1 MPIPPP
7 DWVILGAGKTEGL
20 DLLGLRAP
28 VQSVGNNL
36 LNGLTSVTP
45 KIRYLSL
52 LAWIA
57 WRYAEGR
64 LPAARSSFLEFA
76 AAQEAAMVMANLL
89 NDSENGT
96 TTLRL
101 VGVGRA
107 RTILETSGAN
117 LPLEQLVDVIA
128 SSIYASAGVQL
139 RFLFEDVESGVYGL
153 TMERGERLARAFG
166 AIVGRSEYGRLLE
179 RQRRIASVPRRII
192 KELSSTI
199 NLDKIPAAEKAILT
213 DAVFP
218 ASPTSD
224 DERRRLATFALLL
237 WLSAKKNTSLDEE
250 HLFEA
255 ARRPPRDIPGAFEAT
270 LDGWL
275 DYQILDVLAVAH
287 ESVMAAVL
295 EEVDRRRADGT
306 PRAPSSEVI
315 AALLGRTEDHD
326 EALAQVGLLSDGE
339 SVRDLSFQEMLARIE
354 QAYSDR
360 QTFRNG
366 LRRWRGGLSERA
378 ICRIALGP
386 SAGVVALL
394 PVAWCLASARV
405 SDGRFPPS
413 ELRRVADRGEFARIG
428 IRDVVM
434 PKIREFS
441 TKGASYLEVMAELI
455 DRTVQQH
462 LRIAWQRLSV
472 QGQDVS
478 VLVADMESWSRNNQ
492 FNAGRSESRLG
503 VAIGWLRQLG
513 LIQEVGITTK
523 GQAILDRSLAT
534 LSQAPP

>member
-1 MPIPPP
+1 MSIPPP

-20 DLLGLRAP
+20 DLLGLRGP
-28 VQSVGNNL
+28 VQSVGNHL

-52 LAWIA
+52 LVWIA

-64 LPAARSSFLEFA
+64 LPASRSSFLEFA
-76 AAQEAAMVMANLL
+76 ATQEAAMVMASLL
-89 NDSENGT
+89 NDSQNGT

-101 VGVGRA
+101 VGVGKA
-107 RTILETSGAN
+107 RTILETGGAN
-117 LPLEQLVDVIA
+117 LPLKQLVDVIA
-128 SSIYASAGVQL
+128 FSIYASAGVQL

-179 RQRRIASVPRRII
+179 RKRRIASVPRRMI

-199 NLDKIPAAEKAILT
+199 NLDKIPAAERAILT

-218 ASPTSD
+218 ASPTSE

-237 WLSAKKNTSLDEE
+237 WLSAKKNTPLDEE

-295 EEVDRRRADGT
+295 EEVDRRCADGT

-326 EALAQVGLLSDGE
+326 ETLAQIGLLSDGE
-339 SVRDLSFQEMLARIE
+339 SVRDLSFRKML
-354 QAYSDR
+354 
-360 QTFRNG
+360 T
-366 LRRWRGGLSERA
+366 
-378 ICRIALGP
+378 
-386 SAGVVALL
+386 
-394 PVAWCLASARV
+394 
-405 SDGRFPPS
+405 
-413 ELRRVADRGEFARIG
+413 ELNR
-428 IRDVVM
+428 
-434 PKIREFS
+434 
-441 TKGASYLEVMAELI
+441 
-455 DRTVQQH
+455 RTVTG
-462 LRIAWQRLSV
+462 RLSV
-472 QGQDVS
+472 TASGVGA
-478 VLVADMESWSRNNQ
+478 ADCRSRRS
-492 FNAGRSESRLG
+492 AGLCSAR
-503 VAIGWLRQLG
+503 A
-513 LIQEVGITTK
+513 
-523 GQAILDRSLAT
+523 
-534 LSQAPP
+534 